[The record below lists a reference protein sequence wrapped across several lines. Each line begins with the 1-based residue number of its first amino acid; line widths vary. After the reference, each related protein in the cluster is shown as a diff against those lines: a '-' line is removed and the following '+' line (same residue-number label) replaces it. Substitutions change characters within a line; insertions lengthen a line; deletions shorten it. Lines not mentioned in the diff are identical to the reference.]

1 MWQLFLHLSDSYLLT
16 MACWLL
22 FLLLVPVG
30 LIRLRRKWAAEK
42 SRRKFVYAGLSGWL
56 CLGLLTLPELGF
68 ALLYDTTDSFDMTNV
83 SRRWFK
89 VHVDPDVRVL
99 EFSKDTGIQYR
110 SDSDVVLNPPDGG
123 RHVCFLGD
131 SFTFGH
137 GVSDVNDRF
146 SDRVSKQLSASKKSS
161 VDVSNLAWPG
171 TDLLWAE
178 AILKNSF
185 AVDGRIDD
193 AVYVLC
199 LNDIE
204 AFHDPTMSKSSSLS
218 HFEPPGFLFR
228 DTYFFNW
235 LYFRTQLLFQPQTR
249 SYYSFVEEYYEGE
262 PWLRFRSALSRTSAM
277 CTEHDCRFKV
287 AIFPFLHNL
296 GADYPFR
303 EIHHQIKADCEA
315 LDIDCL
321 DLDPAL
327 SAHSDERLTVNPFD
341 AHPNERAHEIA
352 AEAMVDW
359 LTGFSIES
367 SSRASGDADSVEAS
381 GSLERPSGD

>member
-1 MWQLFLHLSDSYLLT
+1 MWQLFLHLPDGYLLT
-16 MACWLL
+16 MGVWLT
-22 FLLLVPVG
+22 FLCLVPVV
-30 LIRLRRKWAAEK
+30 LIRLRRRWAERK
-42 SRRKFVYAGLSGWL
+42 SLLKLVYAGLSAWL
-56 CLGLLTLPELGF
+56 CLSLLTLPELGF

-89 VHVDPDVRVL
+89 VHVDPDVKNL
-99 EFSKDTGIQYR
+99 EFANEIGIQYR
-110 SDSDVVLNPPDGG
+110 AKSDVVLNPEPGC

-137 GVSDVNDRF
+137 GVASVEDRF
-146 SDRVSKQLSASKKSS
+146 SDRVADS
-161 VDVSNLAWPG
+161 VNGEEFSPSVVSNLAWPG

-185 AVDGRIDD
+185 AVDGQIDD

-204 AFHDPTMSKSSSLS
+204 AFHDPTMSKSTSLS
-218 HFEPPGFLFR
+218 HFEPPTFFFR

-235 LYFRTQLLFQPQTR
+235 LYFRCQSLFKQQTR
-249 SYYSFVEEYYEGE
+249 SYYAFVKGYYEGE
-262 PWLRFRSALSRTSAM
+262 PWLRFREALSRTSKL
-277 CTEHDCRFKV
+277 CDQNGCHFRV

-296 GADYPFR
+296 GPDYPFR
-303 EIHHQIKADCEA
+303 EIHRQIKADCES
-315 LDIDCL
+315 LRIDCL
-321 DLDPAL
+321 DLDPGL
-327 SAHSDERLTVNPFD
+327 SAHFDERLTVNPFD

-359 LTGFSIES
+359 LTGSRLSASENVPS
-367 SSRASGDADSVEAS
+367 SEGSE
-381 GSLERPSGD
+381 SLERPPGD